1 MMMEQITIDD
11 VFKRSEHEK
20 SEKIYEMQSGELVKI
35 TFNELEASEM
45 DKIYVEY
52 YARDVLGKRGRVT
65 GKKKNG
71 VFEIKL
77 ENDGRVL
84 YWYGRDLIQI

>member
-11 VFKRSEHEK
+11 VLKRSGQK
-20 SEKIYEMQSGELVKI
+20 TSEKTYEMKNGELVKI

-65 GKKKNG
+65 GKRKTG
-71 VFEIKL
+71 FLKL
-77 ENDGRVL
+77 NSKTMVGFCTGMDGT
-84 YWYGRDLIQI
+84 